1 MNIELQLY
9 GALRGL
15 EENDTL
21 HLEIIGETIDDVR
34 IALLAF
40 AERNWPSASSAL
52 LPSCAFAS
60 SSSILRG
67 AMPVPDDGRLVV
79 LPPVNGG

>member
-1 MNIELQLY
+1 MKIELQLF

-15 EENDTL
+15 AENDTL
-21 HLEIIGETIDDVR
+21 HLESCGETIEDVR
-34 IALLAF
+34 VALLAF